1 MAALQTHLPCKHAL
15 HRLCISEL
23 PSKQPATLQA
33 RAHSSPMPSPSQ
45 QTSATPPAKL
55 ASPAKAQSAE
65 LSHAVVIAQPIRVAT
80 DDESRMLTVPHA
92 AVPPAQWQNV
102 VRLARTNWN
111 MFVQIA
117 RVFRDCGSPAIASL
131 CASANF
137 VPGLYLVTVS
147 LQLLD
152 RIMDNNQAADV
163 SPVTQ
168 TPLGNTYTENERQNA
183 KKPNSF
189 DRHLSC
195 IAGTLVTHTD

>member
-1 MAALQTHLPCKHAL
+1 
-15 HRLCISEL
+15 
-23 PSKQPATLQA
+23 
-33 RAHSSPMPSPSQ
+33 
-45 QTSATPPAKL
+45 
-55 ASPAKAQSAE
+55 
-65 LSHAVVIAQPIRVAT
+65 
-80 DDESRMLTVPHA
+80 MLTVPHA

-102 VRLARTNWN
+102 VRLAPTNWN

-117 RVFRDCGSPAIASL
+117 RVFKDCGSPAIASL

-168 TPLGNTYTENERQNA
+168 TPLGNTHTENGRQNA
-183 KKPNSF
+183 KKQTALKDIFPVLQAILSHTQIDIDCYWLNCDGNTHWYCHRQNARSELFVNMYMSYCTVRNS
-189 DRHLSC
+189 RMCKVKHEGRLN
-195 IAGTLVTHTD
+195 